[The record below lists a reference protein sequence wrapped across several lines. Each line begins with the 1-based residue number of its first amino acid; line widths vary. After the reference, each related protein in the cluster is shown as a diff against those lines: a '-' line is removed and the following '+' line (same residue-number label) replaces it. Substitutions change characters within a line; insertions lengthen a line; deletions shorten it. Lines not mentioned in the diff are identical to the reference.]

1 MLNDGLEVT
10 KRKEYGGKQYLLH
23 KLAGYRAACAGIPRQ
38 RNWVS
43 PVRPNTTD
51 ELGWFD
57 GWDLAEKDGMT
68 SNVEFSGTPA
78 ALSPEAP
85 LERRVGGESQSPQH
99 GEKG

>member
-68 SNVEFSGTPA
+68 SNVELTGA
-78 ALSPEAP
+78 ASSRPV
-85 LERRVGGESQSPQH
+85 ERRVVRQVGAGETAM
-99 GEKG
+99 KGKM